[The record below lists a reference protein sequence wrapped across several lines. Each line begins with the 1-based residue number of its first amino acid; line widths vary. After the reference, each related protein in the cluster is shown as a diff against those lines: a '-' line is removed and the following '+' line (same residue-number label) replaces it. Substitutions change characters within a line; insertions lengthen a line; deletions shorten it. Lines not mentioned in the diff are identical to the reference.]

1 MRGWPRMAPW
11 GNKRIRRTAPALVFA
26 CALGLGLSSALAFT
40 PPAAPVL
47 TGTNPQSPANN
58 VHVFVQG
65 TAPAG
70 STINVYPTA
79 DCSGPPYPSGS
90 VDSFASPGIQVQ
102 VPDDSKTSLSATATD
117 ASDNV
122 SACSAPITFVE
133 DSRPP
138 NTFIGRLHRNRSN
151 GTVTPVFSSDEA
163 GVTFECHGL
172 TRWGKCISG
181 SRTWHIRPKRPGRRF
196 IRVRA
201 RDAAG
206 NVDPT
211 PASKTVT
218 S

>member
-1 MRGWPRMAPW
+1 MASM
-11 GNKRIRRTAPALVFA
+11 GHKRIRRAVPALVFA
-26 CALGLGLSSALAFT
+26 CALSLGLTSALAFL
-40 PPAAPVL
+40 PPVPPGL
-47 TGTNPQSPANN
+47 TGTNPPSPGNT

-70 STINVYPTA
+70 STVNVYPTA

-90 VDSFASPGIQVQ
+90 ADSFASPGIQVQ
-102 VPDDSKTSLSATATD
+102 VPNDSRTSLSATATD
-117 ASDNV
+117 DSDNV
-122 SACSAPITFVE
+122 SPCSAPIAYVE

-138 NTFIGRLHRNRSN
+138 NTFIGRLHRNRAN

-172 TRWGKCISG
+172 NRWGKCISG
-181 SRTWHIRPKRPGRRF
+181 SRTWHIRPKRPGRRV
-196 IRVRA
+196 IRIRA